1 MEFYEKTIDST
12 LIYDGS
18 FISLK
23 VDKVLLPNGNISQ
36 RAIVL
41 HSGAAVV
48 VPVDDD
54 NNVILVKQFRKP
66 IEKVIIELPAGK
78 LDKGEDPLECAKR
91 ELEEE
96 TGYKA
101 REFIKLTEIYTTPGF
116 SNEVIHVYLA
126 TDLYRGEAHTD
137 ADEFVEVLKIKM
149 TDAILMVKK
158 GEIKDAKTIIGLL
171 FANMYLQEQGLKK

>member
-1 MEFYEKTIDST
+1 MDFYEKTIDST

-48 VPVDDD
+48 VPVDDE
-54 NNVILVKQFRKP
+54 NNVIFVKQFRKP

-78 LDKGEDPLECAKR
+78 LDKDENPLECAKR

-101 REFIKLTEIYTTPGF
+101 RELIKLTEIYTTPGF

-126 TDLYRGEAHTD
+126 TGLYKGEAHTD
-137 ADEFVEVLKIKM
+137 ADEFVEVLNIKM
-149 TDAILMVKK
+149 ADAILMVKK
-158 GEIKDAKTIIGLL
+158 GEIRDAKTIIGLL
-171 FANMYLQEQGLKK
+171 LANMYLQEQGLVK

>member
-1 MEFYEKTIDST
+1 MDFYEKTIDST

-48 VPVDDD
+48 VPVDDE
-54 NNVILVKQFRKP
+54 NNVIFVKQFRKP

-78 LDKGEDPLECAKR
+78 LDKDENPLECAKR

-101 REFIKLTEIYTTPGF
+101 SELIKLTEIYTTPGF

-126 TDLYRGEAHTD
+126 TGLFKGEVHTD

-149 TDAILMVKK
+149 NDAILMVKK
-158 GEIKDAKTIIGLL
+158 GEIRDAKTIIGLL
-171 FANMYLQEQGLKK
+171 LANMYLQEQGLIK

>member
-1 MEFYEKTIDST
+1 MDFYEKTIDST

-48 VPVDDD
+48 VPVDDE
-54 NNVILVKQFRKP
+54 NNVIFVKQFRKP

-78 LDKGEDPLECAKR
+78 LDKDENPLECAKR

-101 REFIKLTEIYTTPGF
+101 SELIKLTEIYTTPGF

-126 TDLYRGEAHTD
+126 TGLFKGEVHTD

-149 TDAILMVKK
+149 NDAILMVKK
-158 GEIKDAKTIIGLL
+158 GEIRDAKTIIGLL
-171 FANMYLQEQGLKK
+171 LANMYLQEKGLIK

>member
-1 MEFYEKTIDST
+1 MDLYEKTIESK

-23 VDKVLLPNGNISQ
+23 VDKVLLPDGKTSQ

-41 HSGAAVV
+41 HSGAAVI
-48 VPVDDD
+48 VPVDQE
-54 NNVILVKQFRKP
+54 NNVVLIKQFRKP

-78 LDKGEDPLECAKR
+78 LNKNEDPLECAKR

-96 TGYKA
+96 TGLRA
-101 REFIKLTEIYTTPGF
+101 QEFIKLTEIYTTPGF

-126 TDLYRGEAHTD
+126 RGLSQGSSHTD
-137 ADEFVEVLKIKM
+137 SDEFVEVFKVSL
-149 TDAILMVKK
+149 DEAILMVKN
-158 GEIKDAKTIIGLL
+158 GEVKDAKTIIGLL
-171 FANMYLQEQGLKK
+171 LAKMYLEEQGYKG

>member
-1 MEFYEKTIDST
+1 MDFYEKTIDST

-48 VPVDDD
+48 VPVDDE
-54 NNVILVKQFRKP
+54 NNVIFVKQFRKP

-78 LDKGEDPLECAKR
+78 LDKDEDPLECAKR

-101 REFIKLTEIYTTPGF
+101 SELIKLTEIYTTPGF

-126 TDLYRGEAHTD
+126 TGLFKGEVHTD

-149 TDAILMVKK
+149 NDAILMVKK
-158 GEIKDAKTIIGLL
+158 GEIRDAKTIIGLL
-171 FANMYLQEQGLKK
+171 LANMYLQEQGLIK

>member
-1 MEFYEKTIDST
+1 MDLYEKTIESK

-23 VDKVLLPNGNISQ
+23 VDKVLLPDGKTSQ

-48 VPVDDD
+48 VPVDQE
-54 NNVILVKQFRKP
+54 NNVVLIRQFRKP

-78 LDKGEDPLECAKR
+78 LDKDEDPLSCAKR

-96 TGYKA
+96 TGFRA
-101 REFIKLTEIYTTPGF
+101 QEFIKLTEIYTTPGF

-126 TDLYRGEAHTD
+126 RGLSQGNSHTDL
-137 ADEFVEVLKIKM
+137 DEFVEVFKVSL
-149 TDAILMVKK
+149 DEAILMVKN
-158 GEIKDAKTIIGLL
+158 GEVKDAKTIVGLL
-171 FANMYLQEQGLKK
+171 LAKMYLEEQGYKG

>member
-1 MEFYEKTIDST
+1 MDLYEKTIESK

-23 VDKVLLPNGNISQ
+23 VDKVLLPDGKTSQ
-36 RAIVL
+36 RAIVM

-48 VPVDDD
+48 VPVDQE
-54 NNVILVKQFRKP
+54 NNVVLIKQFRKP

-78 LDKGEDPLECAKR
+78 LDKDEDPVNCAKR

-96 TGYKA
+96 TGLSA
-101 REFIKLTEIYTTPGF
+101 QELVKLTEIYTTPGF

-126 TDLYRGEAHTD
+126 KGLSQGSSHTD
-137 ADEFVEVLKIKM
+137 SDEFVEVFKVSL
-149 TDAILMVKK
+149 DEAILMVKN
-158 GEIKDAKTIIGLL
+158 GEIKDAKTIVGLL
-171 FANMYLQEQGLKK
+171 LAKMYLEEQGYKG

>member
-1 MEFYEKTIDST
+1 MDLYEKTIESK

-23 VDKVLLPNGNISQ
+23 VDKVLLPDGKTSQ

-48 VPVDDD
+48 VPVDQE
-54 NNVILVKQFRKP
+54 NNVVLIKQFRKP

-78 LDKGEDPLECAKR
+78 LDKNEDPLSCAKR

-96 TGYKA
+96 TGFRA
-101 REFIKLTEIYTTPGF
+101 QEFIKLTEIYTTPGF

-126 TDLYRGEAHTD
+126 RGLSQGSSHTDL
-137 ADEFVEVLKIKM
+137 DEFVEVFKVSL
-149 TDAILMVKK
+149 DEAILMVKN

-171 FANMYLQEQGLKK
+171 FAKMFLEEQEYKG

>member
-1 MEFYEKTIDST
+1 MDLYEKTIESK

-23 VDKVLLPNGNISQ
+23 VDKVLLPDGKTSQ

-41 HSGAAVV
+41 HSGAAVI
-48 VPVDDD
+48 VPVDQE
-54 NNVILVKQFRKP
+54 NNVVLIKQFRKP

-78 LDKGEDPLECAKR
+78 LDKNEDPLECAKR

-96 TGYKA
+96 TGLRA
-101 REFIKLTEIYTTPGF
+101 QEFIKLTEIYTTPGF

-126 TDLYRGEAHTD
+126 RGLSQGSSHTD
-137 ADEFVEVLKIKM
+137 SDEFVEVFKVSL
-149 TDAILMVKK
+149 DEAILMVKN
-158 GEIKDAKTIIGLL
+158 GEVKDAKTIIGLL
-171 FANMYLQEQGLKK
+171 LAKMYLEEQGYKG

>member
-1 MEFYEKTIDST
+1 MDFYEKTIDST

-48 VPVDDD
+48 VPVDDE
-54 NNVILVKQFRKP
+54 NNVIFVKQFRKP

-78 LDKGEDPLECAKR
+78 LDKDENPLECAKR

-101 REFIKLTEIYTTPGF
+101 RELIKLTEIYTTPGF

-126 TDLYRGEAHTD
+126 TGLYKGEAHTD

-149 TDAILMVKK
+149 ADAILMVKK
-158 GEIKDAKTIIGLL
+158 GEIRDAKTIIGLL
-171 FANMYLQEQGLKK
+171 LANMYLQEQGLIK

>member
-1 MEFYEKTIDST
+1 MDLYEKTIESQT
-12 LIYDGS
+12 IYDGS

-23 VDKVLLPNGNISQ
+23 VDKVLLPDGRTSQ

-41 HSGAAVV
+41 HSGAAVI
-48 VPVDDD
+48 VPVDDEE
-54 NNVILVKQFRKP
+54 NVILVKQFRKP

-78 LDKGEDPLECAKR
+78 LDKGEEPLECAKR

-96 TGYKA
+96 TGYSAK
-101 REFIKLTEIYTTPGF
+101 EFVKLTEIYTTPGF

-126 TDLYRGEAHTD
+126 RRLTQGSSHTDL
-137 ADEFVEVLKIKM
+137 DEFVEIFKVSLD
-149 TDAILMVKK
+149 DAVKMVKN

-171 FANMYLQEQGLKK
+171 LAKMYLEEHGYKK